1 MNQQDQDKAK
11 EILDQNINMRGSLNL
26 GNYSCVGIPYEDS
39 LNAVREALLAGAK
52 YKEEQQI
59 SIKEKADKWD
69 ALEKKISKYYFDEN
83 LEVERDLGDIGLDA
97 ASAFG
102 YL

>member
-11 EILDQNINMRGSLNL
+11 EYCDKYRDEYLKESVQ
-26 GNYSCVGIPYEDS
+26 
-39 LNAVREALLAGAK
+39 EAFLAGAK
-52 YKEEQQI
+52 YKEEQQT

-83 LEVERDLGDIGLDA
+83 GDENPEVEGDLGDIGLDA